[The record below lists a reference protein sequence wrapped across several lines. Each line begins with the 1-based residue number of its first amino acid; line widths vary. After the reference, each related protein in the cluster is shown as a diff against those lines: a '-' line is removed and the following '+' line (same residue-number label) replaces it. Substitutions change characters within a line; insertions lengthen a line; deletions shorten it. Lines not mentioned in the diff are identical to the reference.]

1 MKLFIENDIIIKK
14 PTCQLRLEFV
24 NSVFLRFRIDHS
36 WKRGSGI
43 LFVQRYA
50 LPEHQMNT
58 VLNAIYL
65 AVRGEVLLRVS
76 PDDFGVIFYLEE
88 KFLNIA

>member
-1 MKLFIENDIIIKK
+1 MKLFIDNDIIIKK
-14 PTCQLRLEFV
+14 PTCQSRVELV
-24 NSVFLRFRIDHS
+24 NSVFKKFGIEHS

-43 LFVQRYA
+43 LFAQRFT
-50 LPEHQMNT
+50 LPEHQMNA

-65 AVRGEVLLRVS
+65 TVSGEVLLRVS
-76 PDDFGVIFYLEE
+76 PDDFGVNFYLEA